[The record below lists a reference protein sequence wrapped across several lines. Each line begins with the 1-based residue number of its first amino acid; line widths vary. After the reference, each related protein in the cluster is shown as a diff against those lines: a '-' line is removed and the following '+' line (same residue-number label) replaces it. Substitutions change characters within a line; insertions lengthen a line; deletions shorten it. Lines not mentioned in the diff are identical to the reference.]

1 MLLYRCQK
9 EPDRRGTEM
18 ELSEMWNKLMELG
31 VSEQTLSIITDI
43 NGYNEQ
49 TMRDV
54 LYTQTGYT
62 DFDQLD

>member
-1 MLLYRCQK
+1 
-9 EPDRRGTEM
+9 M

-54 LYTQTGYT
+54 LYAQTGYI

>member
-1 MLLYRCQK
+1 
-9 EPDRRGTEM
+9 M

>member
-1 MLLYRCQK
+1 
-9 EPDRRGTEM
+9 M
-18 ELSEMWNKLMELG
+18 ELNEMWDKLMELG

-43 NGYNEQ
+43 NGYNAQ

-54 LYTQTGYT
+54 LYTHTGYN

>member
-1 MLLYRCQK
+1 MALN
-9 EPDRRGTEM
+9 
-18 ELSEMWNKLMELG
+18 EMWDKLMELG

-54 LYTQTGYT
+54 LYTHTGYN

>member
-1 MLLYRCQK
+1 
-9 EPDRRGTEM
+9 M
-18 ELSEMWNKLMELG
+18 ELNEMWDKLMELG

-43 NGYNEQ
+43 NGYNKQ

-54 LYTQTGYT
+54 LYTHTGYN